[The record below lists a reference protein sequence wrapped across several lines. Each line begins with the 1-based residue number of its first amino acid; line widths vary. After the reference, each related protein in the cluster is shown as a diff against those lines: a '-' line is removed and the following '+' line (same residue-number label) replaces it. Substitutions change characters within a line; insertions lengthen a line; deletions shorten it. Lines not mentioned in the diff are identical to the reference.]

1 MFPDRYRDFARP
13 EKARYNL
20 PVEKWFRA
28 LPSLAGRAAIA
39 GTIAALAKA
48 RSAKRVRLRAVA
60 MAGGAKKP
68 KRKSAPGPK
77 SSPLKQKRPRRRKSK
92 AKAQAMPSLTQDT
105 IASPEATAVKPILG
119 EERIAR
125 LHHAINGVR
134 GGARTSSRTSKLL
147 LGGTPKMAQKVIE
160 EAAEVGIEAMR
171 GDRAALISES
181 ADLIYNLVTLW
192 TELGIV
198 PDDVWNEMDRRE
210 ASLGMAEKLPKVE

>member
-1 MFPDRYRDFARP
+1 
-13 EKARYNL
+13 
-20 PVEKWFRA
+20 
-28 LPSLAGRAAIA
+28 
-39 GTIAALAKA
+39 
-48 RSAKRVRLRAVA
+48 

-68 KRKSAPGPK
+68 KGKSARSPK
-77 SSPLKQKRPRRRKSK
+77 SSPLNKKRPRRRKSK
-92 AKAQAMPSLTQDT
+92 AKTQAMSGSTQDT
-105 IASPEATAVKPILG
+105 MARPEATAVKPISG

-134 GGARTSSRTSKLL
+134 AGARTSSRTSKLL

-192 TELGIV
+192 TELGIM

>member
-1 MFPDRYRDFARP
+1 
-13 EKARYNL
+13 
-20 PVEKWFRA
+20 
-28 LPSLAGRAAIA
+28 
-39 GTIAALAKA
+39 
-48 RSAKRVRLRAVA
+48 

-68 KRKSAPGPK
+68 KRKTAPSPK
-77 SSPLKQKRPRRRKSK
+77 SSPSKKKGLRRRKSK
-92 AKAQAMPSLTQDT
+92 AKPDAMPSLTHDG
-105 IASPEATAVKPILG
+105 IAKPEAPAVKPISG

-134 GGARTSSRTSKLL
+134 AGARTSSRTSKLL

-160 EAAEVGIEAMR
+160 EAAEVGIEAIR
-171 GDRAALISES
+171 GDRTALINES

-198 PDDVWNEMDRRE
+198 PDEVWSEMDRRE

>member
-1 MFPDRYRDFARP
+1 
-13 EKARYNL
+13 
-20 PVEKWFRA
+20 
-28 LPSLAGRAAIA
+28 
-39 GTIAALAKA
+39 
-48 RSAKRVRLRAVA
+48 

-77 SSPLKQKRPRRRKSK
+77 SSLLKKRRPRRRKSK
-92 AKAQAMPSLTQDT
+92 AKTQALPGLTKDT
-105 IASPEATAVKPILG
+105 IARPEATAVKPISG
-119 EERIAR
+119 EERIDR

-134 GGARTSSRTSKLL
+134 AGARTSSRTSKLL

-171 GDRAALISES
+171 GDRVALISES

-198 PDDVWNEMDRRE
+198 PDDVWSEMGRRE